1 MVRTTSDFALIEAAT
16 SGFDFNKT
24 DAASLFSDIFD
35 EVIIGGNTDALYD
48 RYLAA
53 MYRLSDPDD
62 LKWIKWFIDTTIGP
76 TSKSAAFSGT
86 SMFAVESEGDGSVGG
101 FSSLVSKVKNV
112 DWKGLDTRVVQVLTL
127 ISSIVRLVKQVR
139 GVIYGTKQL
148 NGLVKGLGKIENGAM
163 DMDRSFR
170 RRFNFGDEVDTMGFD
185 ESAHLHEGI
194 NWKMVGSIIKAIIG
208 LIALIVQLKR
218 IIETTKEFA
227 EIFRPKVAEME
238 KDAKNLQVDAQ
249 TIDIEGVPV

>member
-1 MVRTTSDFALIEAAT
+1 MVRTTSDFALIEAST
-16 SGFDFNKT
+16 SGFDFNRS

-48 RYLAA
+48 KYLAA

-62 LKWIKWFIDTTIGP
+62 VKWIKWFLETSVGP
-76 TSKSAAFSGT
+76 LSMNTVVSGS
-86 SMFAVESEGDGSVGG
+86 SMFAVESEGDSSVGG
-101 FSSLVSKVKNV
+101 FSSLVGKVKNV
-112 DWKGLDTRVVQVLTL
+112 DWKGLDTRIVQVLTV

-148 NGLVKGLGKIENGAM
+148 NGLVKGLGKIESGAM
-163 DMDRSFR
+163 DMDRTFR
-170 RRFNFGDEVDTMGFD
+170 RRFNFGDEVDTMGFE
-185 ESAHLHEGI
+185 ESVHIHEGI
-194 NWKMVGSIIKAIIG
+194 NWKIVGNVIKAIIG